1 MSNKLTLTL
10 AFVAAFLLAANVK
23 AEYVVLESSFG
34 YYQTASDPGYGN
46 YVTISAQESA
56 DGKGVTFT
64 FGLDSDY
71 SGGTMQ
77 MQSKGNGAGVLVYT
91 ASDDAK
97 SVFNFSGLGTTS
109 LNQLAEPYN
118 GVNAYQLTS
127 LNPGASMQGSSWLF
141 DNTLSFT
148 LNFAE
153 GMGWDDFVTHM
164 GDVAVGV
171 HLAPQGV
178 SSSMFIANDWKDPNA
193 PPPPTV
199 EPSTPG
205 TATPEPTT
213 IILVG
218 LGIAGAA
225 AYRRKMMAKER
236 Q

>member
-1 MSNKLTLTL
+1 MSNKFTLIL
-10 AFVAAFLLAANVK
+10 ALVIVFLLAANGK
-23 AEYVVLESSFG
+23 AEYVVLESAFE

-46 YVTISAQESA
+46 YVTISAQEST

-71 SGGTMQ
+71 SGGAMQ
-77 MQSKGNGAGVLVYT
+77 MQSKGNGAGILVYT

-97 SVFNFSGLGTTS
+97 NVFNFAGLGTTS

-118 GVNAYQLTS
+118 GVSAYQLTN
-127 LNPGASMQGSSWLF
+127 LNPGAASQGSSWLF

-148 LNFAE
+148 LNFAD
-153 GMGWDDFVTHM
+153 GMGWDDFVANM
-164 GDVAVGV
+164 GDLAVGV

-178 SSSMFIANDWKDPNA
+178 SSSMFIANDWRDPNA

-199 EPSTPG
+199 EPPSSGNT
-205 TATPEPTT
+205 TPEPAT
-213 IILVG
+213 IVLMG

-225 AYRRKMMAKER
+225 AYRYRMKAK